1 VRRDAPHPAAAPLQA
16 HAHTHAHAHAHT
28 TPHRLLPRR
37 KEHAAEGAKEDSSR
51 FLAVAAHD
59 GARTY
64 SGRRRRER
72 RQRVRGAGGGE
83 QRERG
88 RGREDP
94 ATELAE
100 GWQEAYD
107 KSRLQKYWHNTATGD
122 VVWSFPSKQA
132 ATEAAAQEAELA
144 EIAAS
149 LILLNVSA
157 VPASQ
162 LEYTAALTAADAEAA
177 AAAFFIAAAESRYSI
192 MRPLD
197 VLDYILLSRARA
209 TIIPRLQQLAADAAV
224 AWSAEHE
231 AVALA
236 GVAREVTAD
245 RLHLLQCIAS

>member
-1 VRRDAPHPAAAPLQA
+1 VRRGAFHPAAAPLQA
-16 HAHTHAHAHAHT
+16 HHTRTGTRTHT
-28 TPHRLLPRR
+28 LAQPPPTLLTRRR
-37 KEHAAEGAKEDSSR
+37 KHAAEGAKEDSSR
-51 FLAVAAHD
+51 FLAVSAHD
-59 GARTY
+59 GA
-64 SGRRRRER
+64 SGRLRRER
-72 RQRVRGAGGGE
+72 RQRARGAGSGE

-132 ATEAAAQEAELA
+132 AAEAAAQEANLA
-144 EIAAS
+144 EVAAS
-149 LILLNVSA
+149 LISLNMSA

-162 LEYTAALTAADAEAA
+162 LVYAAALTAADAEAA

-197 VLDYILLSRARA
+197 VLDYILLARARA
-209 TIIPRLQQLAADAAV
+209 SLIPRLQQLAADAAV